1 MVAALTFKTFVFHD
15 RVEVKVS
22 MTLHRIDQH
31 RDQRLQPLAAN
42 PIGGLPQHRQRLPH
56 SLVVQTIAGPL
67 LLRGDLLSK
76 YSNGVFA
83 VVSREG
89 HELVEDLDLVSY
101 RCVLVAHPH
110 RLDQLLACCHADSP
124 RHVVLAPAGP
134 SDG

>member
-31 RDQRLQPLAAN
+31 RDQRLQPLAAD
-42 PIGGLPQHRQRLPH
+42 PIPQHRQRLPH
-56 SLVVQTIAGPL
+56 SHVVQTIACPL

-89 HELVEDLDLVSY
+89 H
-101 RCVLVAHPH
+101 
-110 RLDQLLACCHADSP
+110 
-124 RHVVLAPAGP
+124 
-134 SDG
+134 